1 MNQESRSAQSSSGLS
16 LSLDFCNDTPSRL
29 TLPDMASRGSL
40 AGGSSKAYSPS
51 WLEVGSIVPSETFD
65 QFSENTEDARNSSPY
80 ISNVVSHHDFEMFAN
95 SIMSS
100 QSPKPDNANTTMDGM
115 EKDIRELTELSIAA
129 YRVMMIP
136 QATLKD
142 ELIAMTQSVLDVLAR
157 VTENVKQ
164 LQQDSPVTPSGLYP
178 GSFAA
183 VSLAL
188 QIVSVCEQI
197 YNAFLH
203 ACLVLHHELKPAAR
217 FGNGIKADNRSTVNA
232 QAVLT
237 VELINYLFEK
247 LIRGQKKLLVTT
259 LTADD
264 DSTDSPGT
272 LSLDGS
278 ATSSLPSSDSSS
290 CNSMRVIPI
299 MNLRANGKH
308 PELQAHIQ
316 AVRDLAMQNDHV

>member
-1 MNQESRSAQSSSGLS
+1 
-16 LSLDFCNDTPSRL
+16 
-29 TLPDMASRGSL
+29 MASRGSP
-40 AGGSSKAYSPS
+40 AGASSKAYNPS

-65 QFSENTEDARNSSPY
+65 QFLEHTDDARNSPPY
-80 ISNVVSHHDFEMFAN
+80 NSNLVPHHDFEMFAN
-95 SIMSS
+95 SIMSD
-100 QSPKPDNANTTMDGM
+100 QTPKPDSDNTTMDGM
-115 EKDIRELTELSIAA
+115 ERDIRELTELSIAA

-142 ELIAMTQSVLDVLAR
+142 ELIAMTQSVLNVLAR

-164 LQQDSPVTPSGLYP
+164 LQQDDPITPSSPYP

-203 ACLVLHHELKPAAR
+203 ACSVLHHELEPATKS
-217 FGNGIKADNRSTVNA
+217 GNCTKADNRSMLNA

-247 LIRGQKKLLVTT
+247 LIRGQKRLLATT
-259 LTADD
+259 LTGVD
-264 DSTDSPGT
+264 DSTNSPDS

-278 ATSSLPSSDSSS
+278 ATSPLPRSESSPCSSI
-290 CNSMRVIPI
+290 RVMPI
-299 MNLRANGKH
+299 LTLRANGKH

-316 AVRDLAMQNDHV
+316 AVRDLAMKNDYV